1 MENKNFFPL
10 FVDLNRKKV
19 LVIGA
24 GKIAYR
30 KVTTLLEQGAD
41 IEVVTLEI
49 AEEKFN
55 LLKNIKLNFHPFEE
69 SMLNNKFLV
78 VAATDNSEFNKKI
91 VNLCEERGILVNNI
105 TSKIHMNCRF
115 ASVLETEDYTIGIS
129 AKGEPKKSKALKEK
143 LQSLLANQ

>member
-1 MENKNFFPL
+1 MESKNFFPL
-10 FVDLNRKKV
+10 FVNLNRKKV

-41 IEVVTLEI
+41 IEVITLEI

-55 LLKNIKLNFHPFEE
+55 LLENIKLNFHPFEE

-78 VAATDNSEFNKKI
+78 VAATDNSEFNEKI
-91 VNLCEERGILVNNI
+91 VNLCEEKEILVNNI

-115 ASVLETEDYTIGIS
+115 ASVLETKDYTIGIS

-143 LQSLLANQ
+143 LQNLLSNQ

>member
-55 LLKNIKLNFHPFEE
+55 LLKNIL
-69 SMLNNKFLV
+69 SL
-78 VAATDNSEFNKKI
+78 
-91 VNLCEERGILVNNI
+91 
-105 TSKIHMNCRF
+105 IH
-115 ASVLETEDYTIGIS
+115 I
-129 AKGEPKKSKALKEK
+129 
-143 LQSLLANQ
+143 

>member
-41 IEVVTLEI
+41 IEVVTFEI

-55 LLKNIKLNFHPFEE
+55 LLKNIKLNFHPFE
-69 SMLNNKFLV
+69 K
-78 VAATDNSEFNKKI
+78 
-91 VNLCEERGILVNNI
+91 R
-105 TSKIHMNCRF
+105 
-115 ASVLETEDYTIGIS
+115 
-129 AKGEPKKSKALKEK
+129 
-143 LQSLLANQ
+143 

>member
-10 FVDLNRKKV
+10 FVNLNRKKV

-41 IEVVTLEI
+41 IEVVTFLEI

-55 LLKNIKLNFHPFEE
+55 LLENIKLNF
-69 SMLNNKFLV
+69 S
-78 VAATDNSEFNKKI
+78 
-91 VNLCEERGILVNNI
+91 
-105 TSKIHMNCRF
+105 
-115 ASVLETEDYTIGIS
+115 
-129 AKGEPKKSKALKEK
+129 
-143 LQSLLANQ
+143 SL

>member
-1 MENKNFFPL
+1 MKNKNFFPL
-10 FVDLNRKKV
+10 FIDLNRKKV

-41 IEVVTLEI
+41 IEVITLKIVED
-49 AEEKFN
+49 KFN
-55 LLKNIKLNFHPFEE
+55 LLKNIKLNIQPFEE

-78 VAATDNSEFNKKI
+78 IAATNNSEFNDKI

-105 TSKIHMNCRF
+105 TSKFHMNCRF
-115 ASVLETEDYTIGIS
+115 ASVLEVEDYTIGIS

-143 LQSLLANQ
+143 LQYLLANQ